1 MRVRRCAARFIS
13 LLHVKPTTLEGSM
26 KIKAIVAAVALAVTL
41 TACDDSKRQAEEAAA
56 KAKAATEQ
64 AAAAAKAAADKAAA
78 DAKAAADKAA
88 ADAKA
93 AVDKA
98 ATDVKDA
105 AASAGTAAGA
115 A

>member
-78 DAKAAADKAA
+78 DAKAA
-88 ADAKA
+88 
-93 AVDKA
+93 VDKA

-115 A
+115 AAGAAVDTTKAA